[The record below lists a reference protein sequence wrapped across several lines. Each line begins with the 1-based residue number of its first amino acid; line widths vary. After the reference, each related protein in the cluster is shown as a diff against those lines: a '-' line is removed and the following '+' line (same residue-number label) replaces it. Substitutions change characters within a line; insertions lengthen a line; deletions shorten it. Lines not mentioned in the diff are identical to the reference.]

1 VPEQEQQSNINV
13 STRVPTMS
21 VASRHSKTRVPNT
34 TRRVRSERR
43 TKNRLRELCEEVLAS
58 YRLAIGQDFVTD
70 DDREV
75 AQQYLRSM
83 TPNLAG

>member
-1 VPEQEQQSNINV
+1 
-13 STRVPTMS
+13 MS
-21 VASRHSKTRVPNT
+21 VASRHSKTRVPSA
-34 TRRVRSERR
+34 TRRIRSERR

-75 AQQYLRSM
+75 AQQYLRNM
-83 TPNLAG
+83 TPKLAG

>member
-1 VPEQEQQSNINV
+1 
-13 STRVPTMS
+13 MS
-21 VASRHSKTRVPNT
+21 VASRNSRTRGPNI
-34 TRRVRSERR
+34 TRRIRSERR

-83 TPNLAG
+83 TPKLAG

>member
-1 VPEQEQQSNINV
+1 
-13 STRVPTMS
+13 MS
-21 VASRHSKTRVPNT
+21 VASRHSKTRVPSA